1 VTESELQS
9 AAATAPVPGSAG
21 MQLRAAREAAGM
33 SIDAVAQQLKLAPR
47 QVKALEDGEFALLP
61 GRTFVR
67 GFMRNYAR
75 LVHLDPEAVLGAL
88 PSTAAQ
94 TLDSP
99 ALHATAPTMGEL
111 PTTDAPRH
119 GWTRWAIPLTLV
131 AIIGATAAWEWMH
144 PPGSA
149 PRTLFSPAEHA
160 PPASP
165 APEGVGTPLPNPVAP
180 PLPPEAAPPP
190 AEPAAAEKAAAGPEA
205 APATAA
211 PHAAEAPLTLAFRD
225 FSWTEVKE
233 RSGRVLLS
241 GMHARGTTQAV
252 SGSPPLDVVIGNAS
266 DVTLTWRGQ
275 QVDLAPYT
283 RQNVA
288 RLTLE

>member
-1 VTESELQS
+1 
-9 AAATAPVPGSAG
+9 

-47 QVKALEDGEFALLP
+47 QVKALEDGEFTLLP

-88 PSTAAQ
+88 PTTAAPM
-94 TLDSP
+94 LDSP

-111 PTTDAPRH
+111 PATEAARH

-144 PPGSA
+144 PPGNA
-149 PRTLFSPAEHA
+149 PREATALSPAEHA
-160 PPASP
+160 PPASR
-165 APEGVGTPLPNPVAP
+165 APETVGTPLPNPVAP
-180 PLPPEAAPPP
+180 AVPPEATPPP
-190 AEPAAAEKAAAGPEA
+190 AEPAAAEGAAAAPETPA
-205 APATAA
+205 AVPVAVPETATPVAT
-211 PHAAEAPLTLAFRD
+211 EAPLTLAFRD
-225 FSWTEVKE
+225 SSWTEVKA
-233 RSGRVLLS
+233 RSGRVLLA
-241 GMHARGTTQAV
+241 GMNARGTTQAL
-252 SGSPPLDVVIGNAS
+252 SGAPPLDLVIGNAAN
-266 DVTLTWRGQ
+266 VTLTWKGQ
-275 QVDLAPYT
+275 RVDLAPYT
-283 RQNVA
+283 RGNVA